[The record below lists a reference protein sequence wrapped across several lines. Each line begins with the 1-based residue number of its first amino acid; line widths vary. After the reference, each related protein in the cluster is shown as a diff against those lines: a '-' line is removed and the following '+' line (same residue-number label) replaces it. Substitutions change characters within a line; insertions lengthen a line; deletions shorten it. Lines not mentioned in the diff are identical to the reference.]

1 MTTTATSAQQVTA
14 AVTPTVTTAVTS
26 TVAPPRAVPV
36 RPAPTVRAQVPVAAP
51 IAVPAAATPVSLA
64 VPPRVE
70 SRRVP
75 PVRVSQVVCWQ
86 LAAGLV
92 VASVGRGLV
101 AAALAGLVGL
111 VAVALTVSWRRGLW
125 SYQWLQLAAAYL
137 VRGTRFVPTDGARG
151 ELEDGAGTIVRSD
164 GITVL
169 LETDVPPD
177 VAPAELLDEHT
188 GLRLKLLRRPGR
200 AWIALTAHRSADRP
214 LDTELELLLTN
225 TVRRLTR
232 RLRRRS
238 FRAVP
243 LGPDELTEVLAALTP
258 EQLTEEWD
266 ALAVGPGRFRMYAVP
281 VHLALQQ
288 AGAVA
293 VSTSSDLD
301 HALVLAPADA
311 RLAPAAVPQTG
322 RHRSAFVAALP

>member
-1 MTTTATSAQQVTA
+1 MTTTAASAQQVTA
-14 AVTPTVTTAVTS
+14 AVTPTVATAVTS

-36 RPAPTVRAQVPVAAP
+36 RPAPAVRAQVHAAPVAVPAVATPVGVAAP
-51 IAVPAAATPVSLA
+51 PPVEA
-64 VPPRVE
+64 
-70 SRRVP
+70 RRVP
-75 PVRVSQVVCWQ
+75 RVRVRQVVCWQ
-86 LAAGLV
+86 LAGGLV
-92 VASVGRGLV
+92 AASVGRGLV
-101 AAALAGLVGL
+101 AAVVAGLVGL
-111 VAVALTVSWRRGLW
+111 VAVALTATWRRGLW
-125 SYQWLQLAAAYL
+125 SYQWLHLAVAYL
-137 VRGTRFVPTDGARG
+137 VRGTRFVAMDGARG

-169 LETDVPPD
+169 LETDVPPELT
-177 VAPAELLDEHT
+177 PAELLDEHT

-200 AWIALTAHRSADRP
+200 AWIALTALRSADRP
-214 LDTELELLLTN
+214 QDTELELLLAN

-232 RLRRRS
+232 RLRRRT

-243 LGPDELTEVLAALTP
+243 LGPNELAEVLAALTP

-281 VHLALQQ
+281 AHLALQQ

-311 RLAPAAVPQTG
+311 PLASAAVPQTG
-322 RHRSAFVAALP
+322 RHRAAFVAALP